1 MMERFKNYGLW
12 LSVASLLLMVLQ
24 DAGVNITPEKFNAYV
39 QAILGILVLLGIVS
53 NPKEGKWFNYV
64 NNEGDEQ

>member
-24 DAGVNITPEKFNAYV
+24 DAGVNITQEKFNAYV

-53 NPKEGKWFNYV
+53 NPKEGRWFNDV
-64 NNEGDEQ
+64 NNKGDEQ

>member
-24 DAGVNITPEKFNAYV
+24 DVGVNITPEKFNAYV
-39 QAILGILVLLGIVS
+39 QTILGILVLLGIVS
-53 NPKEGKWFNYV
+53 NPKEGKWFNDV
-64 NNEGDEQ
+64 NNKGDEQ

>member
-1 MMERFKNYGLW
+1 MERFKNYGLW

-24 DAGVNITPEKFNAYV
+24 DVGVNITPEKFNAYV

-53 NPKEGKWFNYV
+53 NPKEGKWFNDV
-64 NNEGDEQ
+64 NNKGDEQ

>member
-24 DAGVNITPEKFNAYV
+24 DAGVNITQEKFNAYV

-53 NPKEGKWFNYV
+53 NPKEGKWFNDV
-64 NNEGDEQ
+64 NNKGDEQ

>member
-1 MMERFKNYGLW
+1 
-12 LSVASLLLMVLQ
+12 VLQ

-53 NPKEGKWFNYV
+53 NPKEGKWYQDKG
-64 NNEGDEQ
+64 EDQ

>member
-1 MMERFKNYGLW
+1 MMDRFKNYGLW

-53 NPKEGKWFNYV
+53 NPKEGKWYQDKG
-64 NNEGDEQ
+64 EDQ

>member
-12 LSVASLLLMVLQ
+12 LSVASLLLMMLQ
-24 DAGVNITPEKFNAYV
+24 DAGVNITQEKFNAYV

-53 NPKEGKWFNYV
+53 NPKEGKWFNDV
-64 NNEGDEQ
+64 NNKGDEQ

>member
-24 DAGVNITPEKFNAYV
+24 DTGVNITTEKFNAYV

-53 NPKEGKWFNYV
+53 NPKEGKWYQDKG
-64 NNEGDEQ
+64 EDQ